1 MNAFIINGQ
10 DRPGELARV
19 AEAVAERGINITSI
33 SCIAWNDV
41 GAIALTTNDE
51 AGTRSIL
58 AQKGFETREIELV
71 PASLDDKPGALAAV
85 TRKLADAG
93 INIELLL
100 PMGMRDGK
108 VTVAFATSDPAKT
121 RSTISMES
129 LASA

>member
-33 SCIAWNDV
+33 SCIAWDGV

-58 AQKGFETREIELV
+58 AQKGFEAREIELV
-71 PASLDDKPGALAAV
+71 PASLEDKPGALAGV

-93 INIELLL
+93 INVQLLL
-100 PMGMRDGK
+100 PMGMRDGR

-121 RSTISMES
+121 RATISMES
-129 LASA
+129 LANA

>member
-33 SCIAWNDV
+33 SCIAWEGV

-58 AQKGFETREIELV
+58 AQKGFEARELELV
-71 PASLDDKPGALAAV
+71 PASVEDKPGALAGV

-93 INIELLL
+93 INVELLL
-100 PMGMRDGK
+100 PMGMRDGR

-121 RSTISMES
+121 RATISMES
-129 LASA
+129 LANA

>member
-1 MNAFIINGQ
+1 MNAFIINGRDQ
-10 DRPGELARV
+10 PGELARV

-33 SCIAWNDV
+33 SCIAWDGV

-58 AQKGFETREIELV
+58 AQKGFESREIELV
-71 PASLDDKPGALAAV
+71 PVSLEDKPGALAGV

-100 PMGMRDGK
+100 PMGMRDGR

-121 RSTISMES
+121 RATISMES
-129 LASA
+129 LANA

>member
-33 SCIAWNDV
+33 SCIAWDGV

-58 AQKGFETREIELV
+58 AQKGFESREIELV
-71 PASLDDKPGALAAV
+71 PASLEDKPGALAGV

-121 RSTISMES
+121 RATISMES
-129 LASA
+129 LANA

>member
-1 MNAFIINGQ
+1 MNAFIIDGQ

-33 SCIAWNDV
+33 SCIAWDGV

-58 AQKGFETREIELV
+58 DQKGFKAREIELV
-71 PASLDDKPGALAAV
+71 PASLEDKPGALAGV

-108 VTVAFATSDPAKT
+108 VTVGFGTSDPAKT
-121 RSTISMES
+121 RAPLSMAA
-129 LASA
+129 LANA

>member
-1 MNAFIINGQ
+1 MNAFIINGRDQ
-10 DRPGELARV
+10 PGELARV

-33 SCIAWNDV
+33 ACIAWNGV
-41 GAIALTTNDE
+41 GAIALATNDE

-58 AQKGFETREIELV
+58 AQKGFESREIELV
-71 PASLDDKPGALAAV
+71 PASLEDKPGALAGV

-108 VTVAFATSDPAKT
+108 VTVAFATSDPAQT
-121 RSTISMES
+121 RATISMAA
-129 LASA
+129 LANT